1 MKRKSLTVKNKVH
14 KKILSHLKNREFK
27 KIYKNFEEFL
37 KSRKISSFVVALSGG
52 PDSLALAYFSKCF
65 QILNNK
71 KVYYVHIDHK
81 IRKNSSEEARD
92 LKFLMNKSCI
102 KCEILSWNKITETR
116 ITQEN
121 ARIARYSLLERYCKK
136 KEDECIVIRS
146 SSR

>member
-14 KKILSHLKNREFK
+14 KKILSYLKNKEFK

-37 KSRKISSFVVALSGG
+37 KYRKISSFVVALSGG

-81 IRKNSSEEARD
+81 IRKNSSKEARD
-92 LKFLMNKSCI
+92 LKFLMNKSNI
-102 KCEILSWNKITETR
+102 KCEILSWKKIKEVRT
-116 ITQEN
+116 TQEN
-121 ARIARYSLLERYCKK
+121 ARIARYSLLEKFCKK
-136 KEDECIVIRS
+136 KED
-146 SSR
+146 